1 MAVAFAN
8 AVAARLHLDGRLH
21 AFSQFKYAY
30 LTFNKH
36 RPDRHL
42 LVSSYPQEW
51 LDIYS
56 ANRYQ
61 RIDPV
66 VRAAHSRCAP
76 FMWHDTPVTTEDRHY
91 RKIFSQAREYDIVH
105 GCSFVLHD
113 HDNNLAIL
121 SISAKAAD
129 DADLRQ
135 LMEDER
141 ASLQMVLV
149 DTHQHALALASA
161 EASRTDRLSPREG
174 EILYWVSQGKTYHEI
189 ALILGIK
196 TGTVKFHIGN
206 AVRKLGVANA
216 KHAIRRCLERQLLAP
231 PEA

>member
-1 MAVAFAN
+1 MTVTFAN
-8 AVAARLHLDGRLH
+8 AVAARLHLDCRLH

-36 RPDRHL
+36 HPDRHL

-76 FMWHDTPVTTEDRHY
+76 FMWHDTPITTEDRHY

-121 SISAKAAD
+121 SISATAAD
-129 DADLRQ
+129 DAELRQ

-149 DTHQHALALASA
+149 DTTSTLWPWPAPRRAGQ
-161 EASRTDRLSPREG
+161 TGSPREG
-174 EILYWVSQGKTYHEI
+174 EILYWAS
-189 ALILGIK
+189 
-196 TGTVKFHIGN
+196 
-206 AVRKLGVANA
+206 RA
-216 KHAIRRCLERQLLAP
+216 KPTMRSR
-231 PEA
+231 

>member
-56 ANRYQ
+56 ANRYPAH
-61 RIDPV
+61 RSV

-76 FMWHDTPVTTEDRHY
+76 FMWHDTPVTTGSALPEDL
-91 RKIFSQAREYDIVH
+91 QPREYDIVH

-113 HDNNLAIL
+113 HDNNTAIL
-121 SISAKAAD
+121 SISATAAD
-129 DADLRQ
+129 DAELRQ

-161 EASRTDRLSPREG
+161 EASRGRPALAARR
-174 EILYWVSQGKTYHEI
+174 GKSS
-189 ALILGIK
+189 
-196 TGTVKFHIGN
+196 TGP
-206 AVRKLGVANA
+206 A
-216 KHAIRRCLERQLLAP
+216 RQNLP
-231 PEA
+231 

>member
-121 SISAKAAD
+121 SISATAAD
-129 DADLRQ
+129 DAELRQ

-161 EASRTDRLSPREG
+161 EASQQTGSRRAKGKSSTGPARQNLPRDRADHGDQNRYG
-174 EILYWVSQGKTYHEI
+174 EVSH
-189 ALILGIK
+189 
-196 TGTVKFHIGN
+196 
-206 AVRKLGVANA
+206 
-216 KHAIRRCLERQLLAP
+216 RQCGA
-231 PEA
+231 

>member
-66 VRAAHSRCAP
+66 VLSAP
-76 FMWHDTPVTTEDRHY
+76 V
-91 RKIFSQAREYDIVH
+91 I
-105 GCSFVLHD
+105 
-113 HDNNLAIL
+113 
-121 SISAKAAD
+121 
-129 DADLRQ
+129 
-135 LMEDER
+135 
-141 ASLQMVLV
+141 
-149 DTHQHALALASA
+149 
-161 EASRTDRLSPREG
+161 
-174 EILYWVSQGKTYHEI
+174 
-189 ALILGIK
+189 
-196 TGTVKFHIGN
+196 
-206 AVRKLGVANA
+206 
-216 KHAIRRCLERQLLAP
+216 
-231 PEA
+231 

>member
-8 AVAARLHLDGRLH
+8 ADAASLHLASRLH
-21 AFSQFKYAY
+21 AFARFKYAY
-30 LTFNKH
+30 MTFNKH
-36 RPDRHL
+36 HPDRHL

-51 LDIYS
+51 LNIYS
-56 ANRYQ
+56 DNRYQ

-66 VRAAHSRCAP
+66 VRAAHSHCAP
-76 FMWHDTPVTTEDRHY
+76 FMWHDPPITPEDRHY

-121 SISAKAAD
+121 SISATAAD
-129 DADLRQ
+129 DAELRQ
-135 LMEDER
+135 LMEHDR
-141 ASLQMVLV
+141 ATLQMGWV
-149 DTHQHALALASA
+149 DTHQHALTLANA
-161 EASRTDRLSPREG
+161 EANRTDRLSPREG
-174 EILYWVSQGKTYHEI
+174 EILYWASQGKTYHEI

-196 TGTVKFHIGN
+196 TRTVKFHIGN
-206 AVRKLGVANA
+206 AVRKLGVTNA
-216 KHAIRRCLERQLLAP
+216 KHAIRRCLERQLIAP

>member
-1 MAVAFAN
+1 MTVTFAN

-21 AFSQFKYAY
+21 AFRQFKYAY

-36 RPDRHL
+36 LPDRHL

-121 SISAKAAD
+121 SISATAAD
-129 DADLRQ
+129 DAELRQ

-141 ASLQMVLV
+141 ASLPDGIGRYPPARSGLGQRRGKP
-149 DTHQHALALASA
+149 DRPALAARRGNPL
-161 EASRTDRLSPREG
+161 
-174 EILYWVSQGKTYHEI
+174 
-189 ALILGIK
+189 LGQP
-196 TGTVKFHIGN
+196 GQN
-206 AVRKLGVANA
+206 L
-216 KHAIRRCLERQLLAP
+216 P
-231 PEA
+231 

>member
-42 LVSSYPQEW
+42 LVSKLPARMAGHLQRQS
-51 LDIYS
+51 LS
-56 ANRYQ
+56 AHP
-61 RIDPV
+61 DPV
-66 VRAAHSRCAP
+66 VRAAHVAALLHVARY
-76 FMWHDTPVTTEDRHY
+76 PVTTEDRHY

-121 SISAKAAD
+121 SISATAA
-129 DADLRQ
+129 
-135 LMEDER
+135 E
-141 ASLQMVLV
+141 
-149 DTHQHALALASA
+149 
-161 EASRTDRLSPREG
+161 
-174 EILYWVSQGKTYHEI
+174 
-189 ALILGIK
+189 
-196 TGTVKFHIGN
+196 
-206 AVRKLGVANA
+206 
-216 KHAIRRCLERQLLAP
+216 
-231 PEA
+231 

>member
-76 FMWHDTPVTTEDRHY
+76 FMWHDTPRHHRGSALPEDLQPGAGIRH
-91 RKIFSQAREYDIVH
+91 RARLQL
-105 GCSFVLHD
+105 CFARS
-113 HDNNLAIL
+113 
-121 SISAKAAD
+121 
-129 DADLRQ
+129 RQ
-135 LMEDER
+135 QPGD
-141 ASLQMVLV
+141 LV
-149 DTHQHALALASA
+149 DQRHG
-161 EASRTDRLSPREG
+161 SR
-174 EILYWVSQGKTYHEI
+174 
-189 ALILGIK
+189 
-196 TGTVKFHIGN
+196 
-206 AVRKLGVANA
+206 
-216 KHAIRRCLERQLLAP
+216 
-231 PEA
+231 

>member
-1 MAVAFAN
+1 MTVTFAN
-8 AVAARLHLDGRLH
+8 AVAARLHLDCRLH

-36 RPDRHL
+36 HPDRHL

-76 FMWHDTPVTTEDRHY
+76 LCGTTPHHHRGSALPEDL
-91 RKIFSQAREYDIVH
+91 QPGAGYDIVH

-121 SISAKAAD
+121 SISATAAD
-129 DADLRQ
+129 DAELRQ

-141 ASLQMVLV
+141 PACRWYWSIPTSTLWPWPAPRRAGQ
-149 DTHQHALALASA
+149 TG
-161 EASRTDRLSPREG
+161 SRRAK
-174 EILYWVSQGKTYHEI
+174 GKSS
-189 ALILGIK
+189 
-196 TGTVKFHIGN
+196 TGP
-206 AVRKLGVANA
+206 A
-216 KHAIRRCLERQLLAP
+216 RQNLP
-231 PEA
+231 

>member
-8 AVAARLHLDGRLH
+8 AVAARLHLDSRLH
-21 AFSQFKYAY
+21 AFARFKYAY
-30 LTFNKH
+30 MTFNKH
-36 RPDRHL
+36 HPDRHL

-51 LDIYS
+51 LNIYS
-56 ANRYQ
+56 DNRYQ

-66 VRAAHSRCAP
+66 VRAAHSHCAP
-76 FMWHDTPVTTEDRHY
+76 FMRHDTPITTEDRHY

-121 SISAKAAD
+121 SISATAAD
-129 DADLRQ
+129 DAELRQ

-141 ASLQMVLV
+141 ANLQMVLV
-149 DTHQHALALASA
+149 DTHQHALTLANA
-161 EASRTDRLSPREG
+161 EANRTDRLSPREG
-174 EILYWVSQGKTYHEI
+174 EILYWASQGKTYHEI

-196 TGTVKFHIGN
+196 TRTVKFHIGN
-206 AVRKLGVANA
+206 AVRKLGVTNA
-216 KHAIRRCLERQLLAP
+216 KHAIRRCLERQLIAP